1 MKQSWFRS
9 LIKFALSIGMSFL
22 ILALLLQLF
31 TTGVSDNQRPAVL
44 PLLKS
49 TSIGLFTAYLALYG
63 VSLLVRAH
71 RYRLLIGLAGEPS
84 LPSMPQMMLVTGIR
98 NMVVDMLPARLG
110 ELGYVGLLNRGY
122 GVKLQHCISSLSLS
136 VALDFIALF
145 AIVVAIVASQ
155 FLGGTVSSWAVG
167 ALFVATTLVCLAWAG
182 LFLVLPWCVPFIV
195 SRYSES
201 AHPII
206 KNGIQLLIDFN
217 DSLQSV
223 YHSGTASSVI
233 AWSILIRLLK
243 YSGFYLLFLAVT
255 KDNFPELAALPV
267 NQVVSALIGGEVA
280 ASLPIPA
287 FMSFGVYEA
296 GSVLVFKMLGVSEL
310 GTVLIVMLCVHILSQ
325 LIEYILG
332 GFLATVFVWR
342 SRKANRVNGS
352 DVSEN
357 SAHSKNAVMESRL
370 NQVSTLSTHQSHSVR
385 PWVIISAILF
395 TFSASVF
402 FAYQVWSSSKLGS
415 LIEPDSGARIAS
427 ARAMTNLDGVKG
439 FVVFSSNRSG
449 NHDIFLRD
457 LESAELRRIT
467 EHPNTETYPRIS
479 PDGRHLVFSR
489 AHQVW
494 VSQRNTVAWDVFLI
508 ELATGIEVKISAN
521 STAPAWL
528 NANEVTVLREGY
540 IVEKI
545 DIDSLER
552 SVVFESGIGN
562 QMPKGTKLHNP
573 KLNPVSRQ
581 LVFTARQSAIGSSTG
596 HWGTAIDSDGSH
608 RAVYNGCELSWS
620 ADGERLFQVALDGED
635 GTNRFIEVDPET
647 LQVST
652 LLNLSGEFTHE
663 YWPKESNNGDYLV
676 FGASRGEQ
684 FHEHDTQ
691 DYEIFLWK
699 RGSDP
704 SKAHRITFHTGND
717 NWPDVFIER

>member
-1 MKQSWFRS
+1 MNQSWFRS
-9 LIKFALSIGMSFL
+9 LIKFALSIGMSLL

-31 TTGVSDNQRPAVL
+31 TSGVSDSQRPAVL

-49 TSIGLFTAYLALYG
+49 TSISLFTAYLALYV
-63 VSLLVRAH
+63 VSLFVRAY
-71 RYRLLIGLAGEPS
+71 RYRLLIGLAGEAS
-84 LPSMPQMMLVTGIR
+84 LPSMHQMMLVTGIR

-136 VALDFIALF
+136 IALDFIALF
-145 AIVVAIVASQ
+145 AIVVAIIASQ
-155 FLGGTVSSWAVG
+155 FLGGTVSSWAIG
-167 ALFVATTLVCLAWAG
+167 ALFVATVLVCFAWAG
-182 LFLVLPWCVPFIV
+182 LFLILPWLVPLL
-195 SRYSES
+195 SRRYAES
-201 AHPII
+201 ARPII
-206 KNGIQLLIDFN
+206 VKGLRLLIDFN
-217 DSLQSV
+217 TSLQSV
-223 YHSGTASSVI
+223 YHSGRALSVI
-233 AWSILIRLLK
+233 SWSILIRVLK

-255 KDNFPELAALPV
+255 KANFPELAALPV
-267 NQVVSALIGGEVA
+267 NQVISALIGGEVA

-296 GSVLVFKMLGVSEL
+296 GSVLVFKMLGVAEL

-325 LIEYILG
+325 LIEYVLG

-342 SRKANRVNGS
+342 SRKLNRGS
-352 DVSEN
+352 DTADSQSN
-357 SAHSKNAVMESRL
+357 SIYGGVAKELRFNQALRSSADQSRF
-370 NQVSTLSTHQSHSVR
+370 VR
-385 PWVIISAILF
+385 PWLIISAILF
-395 TFSASVF
+395 TLSASLF

-415 LIEPDSGARIAS
+415 LNAPASGESIAS
-427 ARAMTNLDGVKG
+427 AKTATNLDGVKG

-449 NHDIFLRD
+449 NHDIYLRD
-457 LESAELRRIT
+457 LESAELKRVTTHR
-467 EHPNTETYPRIS
+467 NTETYPRIS
-479 PDGRHLVFSR
+479 PDGRFLVFSR

-494 VSQRNTVAWDVFLI
+494 VSQRNIVAWDVFLL
-508 ELATGIEVKISAN
+508 ELATGAERKIAEN

-528 NANEVTVLREGY
+528 NENKITVLRDGY

-545 DIDSLER
+545 DVDSLER
-552 SVVFESGIGN
+552 SIVFESGVDN
-562 QMPKGTKLHNP
+562 QMPKRTKLHNP

-581 LVFTARQSAIGSSTG
+581 LVFTARQSAIGSNTG
-596 HWGTAIDSDGSH
+596 HWGTAIDSNGSH
-608 RAVYNGCELSWS
+608 KAVYNGCELSWS
-620 ADGERLFQVALDGED
+620 TDGRRLFQVALDGSD
-635 GTNRFIEVDPET
+635 GTNRFVEVDPET

-663 YWPKESNNGDYLV
+663 YWPKESNNGNYLV
-676 FGASRGEQ
+676 FGASRGQQ

-717 NWPDVFIER
+717 NWPDVYIER